1 MSNVHC
7 GQNSVNSGSAIT
19 AISIKTLKPTQQ
31 PKCIPQHHDNI
42 PSAST
47 LQNQYFK
54 IIWIPF
60 NFFSCQNLNLQFIS
74 LNSIFSTSR
83 YFKILLPTI
92 QRKWHQHIINVSI
105 DAQDF
110 FHWLCKILDKT
121 KQKLACLLH
130 LISDEIPSPRT
141 KQLTCST
148 RTVKLATLGRC
159 LVTSKMFPSPAP
171 PHPQPTSPG
180 VLSCQRSC
188 PQQKKPI
195 WIYHIQTEF
204 SHQTERQL

>member
-60 NFFSCQNLNLQFIS
+60 NFFSCQNLNLQFIN
-74 LNSIFSTSR
+74 LNSIFSTSK
-83 YFKILLPTI
+83 YFKILLPTV

-110 FHWLCKILDKT
+110 FPLAMQNTWQNQTKTGMPPAPDLWWNSLAKDKT
-121 KQKLACLLH
+121 AN
-130 LISDEIPSPRT
+130 
-141 KQLTCST
+141 
-148 RTVKLATLGRC
+148 
-159 LVTSKMFPSPAP
+159 MFNKNS
-171 PHPQPTSPG
+171 
-180 VLSCQRSC
+180 
-188 PQQKKPI
+188 
-195 WIYHIQTEF
+195 
-204 SHQTERQL
+204 

>member
-1 MSNVHC
+1 MHP
-7 GQNSVNSGSAIT
+7 
-19 AISIKTLKPTQQ
+19 PT
-31 PKCIPQHHDNI
+31 PWQH
-42 PSAST
+42 T
-47 LQNQYFK
+47 QCQYFAEP
-54 IIWIPF
+54 IF
-60 NFFSCQNLNLQFIS
+60 QNNLNSFQLFSCQNLNLQFIS

-105 DAQDF
+105 DAQNF
-110 FHWLCKILDKT
+110 FPLAMQNTWQNQT
-121 KQKLACLLH
+121 KLACLLH

-171 PHPQPTSPG
+171 PHPHPHPTSPG

-204 SHQTERQL
+204 SHQTER